1 MIHPRYARQLGIAGF
16 GVEGQETLARARVFV
31 LGAGGLGLPALV
43 YLGAAGVGSISFI
56 DLDRVEPTNLNRQF
70 FYSEADAGKPKAL
83 VASDRLRTFNPEVAW
98 RASHEPLSE
107 ELASREVAEADIVL
121 DCADNDA
128 ARRMLAHAACHARK
142 PMLHGAV
149 AGFEAS
155 LALFDAPS
163 GPCYGCLY
171 PESAPG
177 APPPVLGAVAGMVGA
192 MMASEAIRCLCR
204 IGPDRRGQ
212 LLLADFERGSF
223 DWIRLDKRSDCPIC
237 QAPIDS

>member
-43 YLGAAGVGSISFI
+43 YLGAAGVGSITFI
-56 DLDRVEPTNLNRQF
+56 DQDRVEPTNLNRQF
-70 FYSEADAGKPKAL
+70 LYSESDVGKHKAL
-83 VASDRLRTFNPEVAW
+83 VALDRLRAFNPEVAW
-98 RASHEPLSE
+98 RAWHEPLNES
-107 ELASREVAEADIVL
+107 LASREVGEADIVL

-128 ARRMLAHAACHARK
+128 ARRILARAACRAGK

-155 LALFDAPS
+155 LALFDAAS

-171 PESAPG
+171 PETVPG
-177 APPPVLGAVAGMVGA
+177 SPPSVLGAVTGMVGA

-204 IGPDRRGQ
+204 IGPDRRGR

-223 DWIRLDKRSDCPIC
+223 DWIRVEKRSDCPIC
-237 QAPIDS
+237 QASTHG